1 MAEKLNNLFSSKMHH
16 ISTINNMNEL
26 NLSPNITYYL
36 NNSSNRSL
44 KDITPFND
52 LNDSLMNNEG
62 AEHPMDDGHDDQP
75 QPETPKMDINFNSN
89 NQKLNENINHEDP
102 QKEDNINTETKAT
115 TNKVNTDK
123 DKKIGIIPT
132 IQNIVCTA
140 NLNCK
145 LIHREISLQEQN
157 TEYEPKR
164 FSGLIMRI
172 KEPKATSLIFYNGKI
187 VVLGTKTEED
197 SKNACRKIGKIIKS
211 LNYPV
216 KLTDITIQNMV
227 GSCDVNFQINLCL
240 LNIKSKFFV

>member
-1 MAEKLNNLFSSKMHH
+1 
-16 ISTINNMNEL
+16 MNEL

-123 DKKIGIIPT
+123 DKK
-132 IQNIVCTA
+132 
-140 NLNCK
+140 
-145 LIHREISLQEQN
+145 
-157 TEYEPKR
+157 
-164 FSGLIMRI
+164 
-172 KEPKATSLIFYNGKI
+172 
-187 VVLGTKTEED
+187 
-197 SKNACRKIGKIIKS
+197 
-211 LNYPV
+211 
-216 KLTDITIQNMV
+216 
-227 GSCDVNFQINLCL
+227 
-240 LNIKSKFFV
+240 